1 MGNHISPHQISVSN
15 KIYFD
20 LESSTDEGEEADD
33 WIVEDEQ
40 EEEITD
46 EEDEEVDTD
55 SDSENDKDEI
65 EDEDEDEERGTITLS
80 STNSS
85 QSTTATAPIS
95 DGEDEK
101 TDNSEGIKENVKGS
115 KKTTTGAHYADDI
128 FCENSQEARK

>member
-1 MGNHISPHQISVSN
+1 MDNHISSHQILLAN
-15 KIYFD
+15 KIHFD
-20 LESSTDEGEEADD
+20 LESSTGEGEEAETDD

-55 SDSENDKDEI
+55 SDSEND
-65 EDEDEDEERGTITLS
+65 EDEDEERGTITLS

-85 QSTTATAPIS
+85 QSTIATAASS

-101 TDNSEGIKENVKGS
+101 TDKSEGIKENVKGS
-115 KKTTTGAHYADDI
+115 KKTRAHYADDI

>member
-1 MGNHISPHQISVSN
+1 MGNHISSHQISVPN
-15 KIYFD
+15 KIYSD
-20 LESSTDEGEEADD
+20 LESSTDEGEETEADD

-46 EEDEEVDTD
+46 EEDEEVHTD
-55 SDSENDKDEI
+55 SDSENDNDEV
-65 EDEDEDEERGTITLS
+65 EVEDEERGTITLS

-85 QSTTATAPIS
+85 QSTTATAAIS

-115 KKTTTGAHYADDI
+115 KKARAHYADDI